1 MQTEQ
6 LPQYSGLHLMANLYG
21 VQNLISLNNRH
32 ACLMLCQQA
41 VEAAQLTMVGEF
53 FHGFEGA
60 GVTGVVVLAESHVA
74 IHTWPESLYVTL
86 HVFVCNYN
94 RDNSSRARTL
104 FELLIKHF
112 EALEVKRFETLR
124 A

>member
-21 VQNLISLNNRH
+21 VQNQSSLRH
-32 ACLMLCQQA
+32 RDACLRLCQQA
-41 VEAAQLTMVGEF
+41 VEAAELTMVGEF

-86 HVFVCNYN
+86 DVFVCNYN
-94 RDNSSRARTL
+94 RDNSNRARTL
-104 FELLIKHF
+104 FESLIKHF
-112 EALEVKRFETLR
+112 NAVEVKRYETVR

>member
-21 VQNLISLNNRH
+21 VQNQISLTSCE
-32 ACLMLCQQA
+32 ACLVLCQQA
-41 VEAAQLTMVGEF
+41 VEAAELTMVGEF

-86 HVFVCNYN
+86 DVFVCNYN

-104 FELLIKHF
+104 FESLINHF
-112 EALEVKRFETLR
+112 NAIEVKRYETVR
-124 A
+124 D

>member
-21 VQNLISLNNRH
+21 VQNLEILTNRQ
-32 ACLMLCQQA
+32 ACLMLCKEA
-41 VEAAQLTMVGEF
+41 VEKADLTIVGEL

-86 HVFVCNYN
+86 DVFVCNYN
-94 RDNSSRARTL
+94 RDNSARAKLL
-104 FELLIKHF
+104 FEEIISQFKASDIK
-112 EALEVKRFETLR
+112 RYETVR